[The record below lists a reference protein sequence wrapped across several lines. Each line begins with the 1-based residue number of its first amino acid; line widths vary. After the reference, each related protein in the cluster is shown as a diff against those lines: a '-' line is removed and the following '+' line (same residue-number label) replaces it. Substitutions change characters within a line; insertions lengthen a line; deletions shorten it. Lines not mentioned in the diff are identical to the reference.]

1 MKIVYK
7 LYEVRKEKKMSLRAL
22 EIKSGVGKSTI
33 NMIENGTGNPTVRV
47 ICQLAEALGCS
58 PSDLFYMEK

>member
-1 MKIVYK
+1 MKIVYR
-7 LYEVRKEKKMSLRAL
+7 LYEVRKEKNISLRAL

-47 ICQLAEALGCS
+47 ICQLAEALGCA
-58 PSDLFYMEK
+58 PGDLFYIEK